1 VVERWREAVGEAIAR
16 NAWPSRLG
24 RDGTL
29 HIATSDSIWA
39 FELRHRGAEIAGR
52 LGVKGVRFAPGPL
65 PSSEPAQPEPAVPPP
80 SAEHVRLAAELAAG
94 IDDEKLRE
102 SVQKAVTFSLTRN
115 AGDRPV

>member
-1 VVERWREAVGEAIAR
+1 VVERWPEAVGEAIAR

-65 PSSEPAQPEPAVPPP
+65 SSNEPVKPEPEPRRP
-80 SAEHVRLAAELAAG
+80 SAEHVRLARDLAAG
-94 IDDEKLRE
+94 IADEKLRE
-102 SVQKAVTFSLTRN
+102 SIQKAVTFSLTRDAEN
-115 AGDRPV
+115 RPV